1 MDSSITLDLLDPD
14 YFWEEDRKFILRGW
28 SLVFS
33 ILATL
38 MTFSIVDGRMVY
50 LTGSYTGY
58 VGLWTNCRRHQC
70 PSFGEVTVLI
80 HMSMGFMM
88 LALLLYVILL
98 PVMGL
103 SFRPVFRRLSK
114 TDLVFSVLSL
124 STGLLIILSMT
135 LFVVNLRMLHPRP
148 QISYLVTTYLC
159 WGAGVLMNPEL
170 LKPRRPVEPRV
181 GVLASADELSP
192 EGHAAQL
199 PGAHE
204 QTAIRR
210 KSQAKDEPARFT
222 PARGDPRPASL
233 STCFSD
239 TAGLAPLTVVTR
251 KSDLG

>member
-1 MDSSITLDLLDPD
+1 
-14 YFWEEDRKFILRGW
+14 
-28 SLVFS
+28 
-33 ILATL
+33 

-88 LALLLYVILL
+88 LALILYVILL

-159 WGAGVLMNPEL
+159 WGGGVLMLWTGILNYLNHVGLWSRASESWHRQMSYRRRATRLSSLGLMSRQQSDANPKLKMNQPGL
-170 LKPRRPVEPRV
+170 LRH
-181 GVLASADELSP
+181 
-192 EGHAAQL
+192 EG
-199 PGAHE
+199 
-204 QTAIRR
+204 
-210 KSQAKDEPARFT
+210 T
-222 PARGDPRPASL
+222 PAK
-233 STCFSD
+233 
-239 TAGLAPLTVVTR
+239 PL
-251 KSDLG
+251 